1 MNTIDRNN
9 RKYPV
14 IEEITQTKNEDA
26 TKNTEKLIK
35 GETRRQMNVLK
46 KSPLAFSAEE
56 LNLEIAE
63 AEIESTAYSQDDV
76 KDMTWKK

>member
-1 MNTIDRNN
+1 MTTTELNN
-9 RKYPV
+9 RKYAL
-14 IEEITQTKNEDA
+14 IAEITQIESEDVI
-26 TKNTEKLIK
+26 KKIEKLIDR
-35 GETRRQMNVLK
+35 ETIHKQNLLK